1 MAEEVEQ
8 SQQGT
13 QLDSNPQ
20 RSESVTF
27 PTKVDEDAQT
37 AAERTAFKTYV
48 DSSNEAIPD
57 NFKDADSWFTSLKEA
72 QSNYTKGQQE
82 MAELRQQAAD
92 NFDNQPQETAP
103 AAPVEPEI
111 TPDTPELRI
120 PDQVQEEVKQAAEN
134 IGVTQETYEAWA
146 VEMAQTGT
154 LGETTRNDIKSMT
167 GFSDNMID
175 DYMAG
180 QKARLKE
187 NFSKAST
194 VVGGKEK
201 LTQIFDWAG
210 KTLSPEV
217 QQQIN
222 MGLASPSYEVTL
234 RGLSSLYEESVKNAK
249 AAEPVQNERL
259 TNMPASE
266 TGIRAYAT
274 KREFKEQRND
284 PKFKMEPRYRQ
295 MVEARMSM
303 TDWNHLPQQRLSR
316 TSRGYHLS

>member
-1 MAEEVEQ
+1 MSEEVEQ
-8 SQQGT
+8 SPQGT
-13 QLDSNPQ
+13 QLEGGSPRTD
-20 RSESVTF
+20 SVTF
-27 PTKVDEDAQT
+27 PTKVDEDPQT
-37 AAERTAFKTYV
+37 ASERVAFKTYV

-57 NFKDADSWFTSLKEA
+57 NFKDADAWFSSLKEA

-82 MAELRQQAAD
+82 MAELRKQAAD
-92 NFDNQPQETAP
+92 NFNNEPQETAP
-103 AAPVEPEI
+103 AAPVEYEI

-120 PDQVQEEVKQAAEN
+120 PDQVKEEVKQAAEN

-154 LGETTRNDIKSMT
+154 LGETTRNNIKSMT
-167 GFSDNMID
+167 GFSDGMID

-194 VVGGKEK
+194 VVGGRDK
-201 LTQIFDWAG
+201 LQKIFDWAG
-210 KTLSPEV
+210 KTLSSDV

-234 RGLSSLYEESVKNAK
+234 RGLSSMYEESTKNAK

-266 TGIRAYAT
+266 TGIRSYAT
-274 KREFKEQRND
+274 KREFTAERND
-284 PKFKMEPRYRQ
+284 PKFMSEPRYRQ

-303 TDWNHLPQQRLSR
+303 TNWNQLPQ
-316 TSRGYHLS
+316 